1 MMIMISQVVL
11 KACREGFLL
20 MERNTLTD
28 EDNNFTSCGKRV
40 ERGSRL
46 GREIP

>member
-1 MMIMISQVVL
+1 MMMMIQKL
-11 KACREGFLL
+11 WKACREGFLL

-28 EDNNFTSCGKRV
+28 DKDFTSCGKRV

-46 GREIP
+46 EREIS